1 MRQPVTQEKEK
12 IKVGYVWQRNFRC
25 LSASHVVAW
34 SLGASVEFFFFF
46 VAWGQAR
53 ALGYSMD
60 LGGL

>member
-1 MRQPVTQEKEK
+1 M
-12 IKVGYVWQRNFRC
+12 C
-25 LSASHVVAW
+25 LVEEFSVSASHVVAR
-34 SLGASVEFFFFF
+34 SLGALVELVCFFFFFF